1 MLPASISLSSLWLPS
16 LWGQRKASQEK
27 SIALSPARRTRLSYS
42 PRYTQVQRKLCKMEL
57 RKPTAN
63 TSEKYMCM
71 SFHGN
76 GGRLLAGKVC
86 LFRHLH
92 RLRSDSLRSLT
103 VTSALCSFLLYH
115 RFPMSFLR
123 VLKFIT
129 PFLGPPPSLA
139 LYQGGRVWC
148 CLPCP
153 CRL

>member
-1 MLPASISLSSLWLPS
+1 
-16 LWGQRKASQEK
+16 
-27 SIALSPARRTRLSYS
+27 
-42 PRYTQVQRKLCKMEL
+42 MEL

-63 TSEKYMCM
+63 TSQKYMCM

-115 RFPMSFLR
+115 RFPMSFFEVTQIYHPFFRASPFFGLVPGRESVVLSALPLLLVSTDGMDPARVGLVSWDVGKLR
-123 VLKFIT
+123 CVSAFKMTSF
-129 PFLGPPPSLA
+129 
-139 LYQGGRVWC
+139 
-148 CLPCP
+148 
-153 CRL
+153 